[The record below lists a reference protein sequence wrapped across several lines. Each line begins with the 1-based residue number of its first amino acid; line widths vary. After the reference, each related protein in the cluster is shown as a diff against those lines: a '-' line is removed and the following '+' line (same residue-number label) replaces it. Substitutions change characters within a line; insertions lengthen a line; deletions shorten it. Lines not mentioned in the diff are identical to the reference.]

1 MLTAPPVPQEAPLS
15 DDRALV
21 ALARDGDT
29 RAFTELLHR
38 HDDKMRGVVWRLVE
52 SRDEM
57 DDILQDA
64 YVKAWRGLGDFRGD
78 AAFSSWL
85 YRIVYTT
92 SLDAIKRSARRR
104 VVPLD
109 EVAGDRNLVTDDAGS
124 RVADSH
130 ALRDALAELPED
142 QLAVVALVDGQGE
155 SYDDVAELL
164 GISPG
169 TVGSRLSRARA
180 QLRRHL
186 RGESSPG
193 RNEGQGGRS

>member
-1 MLTAPPVPQEAPLS
+1 MS
-15 DDRALV
+15 DDQVLV
-21 ALARDGDT
+21 TQSIQGDT
-29 RAFTELLHR
+29 AAFSQLLRR
-38 HDDKMRGVVWRLVE
+38 HDDKMRGVLWRLVG

-64 YVKAWRGLGDFRGD
+64 YLKAWRGLGNFRGD

-92 SLDAIKRSARRR
+92 ALDHVKAVGRRR
-104 VVPLD
+104 IVPLD
-109 EVAGDRNLVTDDAGS
+109 DRVVGAVPDAS
-124 RVADSH
+124 DQIADSN
-130 ALRDALAELPED
+130 ALQQALADLPAD
-142 QLAVVALVDGQGE
+142 QLAVISLVDGQGE

-180 QLRRHL
+180 QLRSQL
-186 RGESSPG
+186 RNPG
-193 RNEGQGGRS
+193 STTARGQR

>member
-1 MLTAPPVPQEAPLS
+1 MLIATPVPEEAPLS

-21 ALARDGDT
+21 AMAQDGDT
-29 RAFTELLHR
+29 AAFSHLVRR
-38 HDDKMRGVVWRLVE
+38 HDDKMRGVVWRLVQ

-64 YVKAWRGLGDFRGD
+64 YLKAWRAIADFRGD

-85 YRIVYTT
+85 YRIVHTT
-92 SLDAIKRSARRR
+92 TLDAVKRTARRR
-104 VVPLD
+104 IVPLD
-109 EVAGDRNLVTDDAGS
+109 DVAEPMVGDSTN
-124 RVADSH
+124 RVADAF
-130 ALRDALAELPED
+130 ALQNALADLPPD

-164 GISPG
+164 GISAG

-180 QLRRHL
+180 QLRRQL
-186 RGESSPG
+186 RSDGPQGPG
-193 RNEGQGGRS
+193 GWS

>member
-1 MLTAPPVPQEAPLS
+1 MVLAAPVPEEAPLS

-21 ALARDGDT
+21 AQSIQGDT
-29 RAFTELLHR
+29 AAFSQLVRR
-38 HDDKMRGVVWRLVE
+38 HDDKMRGVVWRLVR

-64 YVKAWRGLGDFRGD
+64 YVKAWRALGDFRGD

-92 SLDAIKRSARRR
+92 ALDHLKAVARRR
-104 VVPLD
+104 IVPLD
-109 EVAGDRNLVTDDAGS
+109 EAVMGAVSDAS
-124 RVADSH
+124 AQIAD
-130 ALRDALAELPED
+130 ADALQRALADLPAD
-142 QLAVVALVDGQGE
+142 QLAVISLVDGQGE
-155 SYDDVAELL
+155 RYDDVAELL

-180 QLRRHL
+180 HVRNHL
-186 RGESSPG
+186 GNSATTRG
-193 RNEGQGGRS
+193 QQ

>member
-1 MLTAPPVPQEAPLS
+1 MVLAMPVPEEAPLS

-21 ALARDGDT
+21 AQSIQGDT
-29 RAFTELLHR
+29 AAFSQLVRR
-38 HDDKMRGVVWRLVE
+38 HDDKMRGVVWRLVR

-64 YVKAWRGLGDFRGD
+64 YLKAWRALGTFRGD

-92 SLDAIKRSARRR
+92 ALDHVKAVARRR
-104 VVPLD
+104 IVPLD
-109 EVAGDRNLVTDDAGS
+109 EASAGAVPDAAA
-124 RVADSH
+124 RIADADALKH
-130 ALRDALAELPED
+130 ALADLPAD
-142 QLAVVALVDGQGE
+142 QLAVIALVDGQGE
-155 SYDDVAELL
+155 SYDEVAELL

-180 QLRRHL
+180 QLRTHL
-186 RGESSPG
+186 RNAGSTT
-193 RNEGQGGRS
+193 RGQQ

>member
-1 MLTAPPVPQEAPLS
+1 MVLAAPVPEEAPLS

-21 ALARDGDT
+21 AQSIDGDSA
-29 RAFTELLHR
+29 AFSQLLRR
-38 HDDKMRGVVWRLVE
+38 HDDKMRGVVWRLVD

-64 YVKAWRGLGDFRGD
+64 YLKAWRGLARFRGD

-92 SLDAIKRSARRR
+92 ALDHRKTQTRRR
-104 VVPLD
+104 IVPFEADAVGVV
-109 EVAGDRNLVTDDAGS
+109 DDAAN
-124 RVADSH
+124 RIVDSF
-130 ALRDALAELPED
+130 ALQQALAELPPD

-155 SYDDVAELL
+155 SYDEVAELL

-180 QLRRHL
+180 QLRSRL
-186 RGESSPG
+186 RSHDSSG
-193 RNEGQGGRS
+193 DAQ